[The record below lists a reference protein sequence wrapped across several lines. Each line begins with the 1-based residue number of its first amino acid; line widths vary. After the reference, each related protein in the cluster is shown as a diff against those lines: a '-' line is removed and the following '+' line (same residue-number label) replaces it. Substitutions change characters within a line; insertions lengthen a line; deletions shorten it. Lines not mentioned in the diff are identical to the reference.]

1 MCLGQFYLEK
11 SQKNALW
18 NSFRDGLFAVEEC
31 TVKQLQRLP
40 LCRRKENAAGY
51 VLPFLFYKMSDQG
64 SSWSYCAQRHTTTCV
79 SRHNSKWLLNLSP
92 QKIPW
97 MRARLVWVPGYH
109 SFFAKKKRISIYNT
123 FPSVRSN
130 HMVNVFITDQLRLFL
145 PKHYVIRFSNLT
157 SPWAPNLGHV
167 TAWRWFLSKR
177 T

>member
-1 MCLGQFYLEK
+1 MHCETVSGMAFLRW
-11 SQKNALW
+11 KNALW
-18 NSFRDGLFAVEEC
+18 NSFRDCLFAAAKK
-31 TVKQLQRLP
+31 TQLDTSC
-40 LCRRKENAAGY
+40 LCYSIKCQTRGVPEVIVHKGTQQLACLVIIQSGCSGC
-51 VLPFLFYKMSDQG
+51 P
-64 SSWSYCAQRHTTTCV
+64 
-79 SRHNSKWLLNLSP
+79 P

-109 SFFAKKKRISIYNT
+109 SFFAKRISIYNT

-157 SPWAPNLGHV
+157 SPWAPDLGHV
-167 TAWRWFLSKR
+167 TALRWFLSKR